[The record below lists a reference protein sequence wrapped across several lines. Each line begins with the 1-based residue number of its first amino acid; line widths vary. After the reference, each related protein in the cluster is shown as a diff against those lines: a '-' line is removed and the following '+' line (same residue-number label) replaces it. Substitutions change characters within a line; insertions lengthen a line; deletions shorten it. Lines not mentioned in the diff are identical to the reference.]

1 MAPRARANQSYTWAQ
16 VKSVQSL
23 IERCLNQYMTQAEI
37 IATLQVQADVE
48 PALTCLVWSKLEEQ
62 NPDFFLSYD
71 IQLRLK
77 DQIARPRV
85 PLRARRRFASCRG
98 GARSPAAS
106 RRSRRPPS
114 PRTRRTRR
122 ASAGAC
128 APWGPESLDIGGAG
142 HPWGGARRCDAA
154 DRDCVTD
161 GGDGA
166 AATVAP
172 PPGLGDRTL
181 AGVATLKISVAGR
194 DEGALRVGLFDSSG
208 AREVAYR
215 KRFGLRKTPEEFQ
228 PARAPKI
235 ADDGGAAPKL
245 PPGAPTGAAAARLEF
260 GLAVAEVDGRNRV
273 PVGVLLDDESMA
285 LLAYL
290 GAGPSCRS
298 ARSAARPASHR
309 QGRRRGE
316 RRNV

>member
-37 IATLQVQADVE
+37 IATLQVQADAE
-48 PALTCLVWSKLEEQ
+48 PALTCLAWSKLEEQ

-77 DQIARPRV
+77 DQIARPR
-85 PLRARRRFASCRG
+85 
-98 GARSPAAS
+98 
-106 RRSRRPPS
+106 
-114 PRTRRTRR
+114 
-122 ASAGAC
+122 
-128 APWGPESLDIGGAG
+128 
-142 HPWGGARRCDAA
+142 
-154 DRDCVTD
+154 
-161 GGDGA
+161 
-166 AATVAP
+166 
-172 PPGLGDRTL
+172 
-181 AGVATLKISVAGR
+181 
-194 DEGALRVGLFDSSG
+194 
-208 AREVAYR
+208 EVAYR

-235 ADDGGAAPKL
+235 ADDDGARLKLLPLARLDGSGG
-245 PPGAPTGAAAARLEF
+245 PGASLEF

-290 GAGPSCRS
+290 GSRPSCRS
-298 ARSAARPASHR
+298 ALAGSA
-309 QGRRRGE
+309 QGRRPSSRSSS
-316 RRNV
+316 RRAAT

>member
-1 MAPRARANQSYTWAQ
+1 MRAWLRCVAALATAHAL
-16 VKSVQSL
+16 SL
-23 IERCLNQYMTQAEI
+23 
-37 IATLQVQADVE
+37 
-48 PALTCLVWSKLEEQ
+48 
-62 NPDFFLSYD
+62 
-71 IQLRLK
+71 
-77 DQIARPRV
+77 V
-85 PLRARRRFASCRG
+85 PRRRALACGVASLAAPAVAADSPDTTRVGRG
-98 GARSPAAS
+98 M
-106 RRSRRPPS
+106 
-114 PRTRRTRR
+114 R
-122 ASAGAC
+122 AVGT
-128 APWGPESLDIGGAG
+128 PNESLDIDAALGI
-142 HPWGGARRCDAA
+142 PWGGARRCDAA

-166 AATVAP
+166 AATIAP

-208 AREVAYR
+208 ARVFADLAAGAYKPDGSDATPAAWTRGACFCIEDGLVKLSENADAQEVAYR

-235 ADDGGAAPKL
+235 ADDDGVAPKL
-245 PPGAPTGAAAARLEF
+245 PPGTLSTGRGGPSASLEF

-290 GAGPSCRS
+290 GSRPVVSQRAKLGGKAGQPIVKVVVE
-298 ARSAARPASHR
+298 AS
-309 QGRRRGE
+309 GY
-316 RRNV
+316 VTV

>member
-1 MAPRARANQSYTWAQ
+1 MAAMRR
-16 VKSVQSL
+16 
-23 IERCLNQYMTQAEI
+23 
-37 IATLQVQADVE
+37 
-48 PALTCLVWSKLEEQ
+48 
-62 NPDFFLSYD
+62 
-71 IQLRLK
+71 
-77 DQIARPRV
+77 
-85 PLRARRRFASCRG
+85 RARRGPRAQPRAAAARARLRRRVAR
-98 GARSPAAS
+98 GAR
-106 RRSRRPPS
+106 RRRGLAGHDARRPGHARVGNES
-114 PRTRRTRR
+114 PTSTR
-122 ASAGAC
+122 
-128 APWGPESLDIGGAG
+128 AG

-208 AREVAYR
+208 ARVFADLAAGAYKPDGSDATPAAWARGACFCIEDGLVKLSENADAQEVAYR

-245 PPGAPTGAAAARLEF
+245 PPGTLSTAGRGGPGASLEF

-290 GAGPSCRS
+290 GSRPVVSQRAKLGGKAGQPIVKVVVE
-298 ARSAARPASHR
+298 AS
-309 QGRRRGE
+309 GY
-316 RRNV
+316 VTV